1 METEAGRLRETETD
15 TGRLRGTE
23 TETGRLRET
32 EMMEDRRKAS
42 LLVRQSSVGREP
54 GLSE

>member
-1 METEAGRLRETETD
+1 MEIERDRGKDRERE

-23 TETGRLRET
+23 T
-32 EMMEDRRKAS
+32 MEDRRKAS

-54 GLSE
+54 GL